1 MSGDRPL
8 QPGLHNEI
16 ISKKKRMLN
25 PFLKG
30 IIETQDGVALSSG
43 HCLARQDCG
52 STGESQ
58 VLLPQWADI
67 SQHLTACDKELHTW
81 GLNARLVPSALHQVA
96 AASSRAAYESYV
108 QLVKVDPCQPPKPDT
123 SLAGVLPQTHTLKGQ
138 LRTWS

>member
-1 MSGDRPL
+1 
-8 QPGLHNEI
+8 
-16 ISKKKRMLN
+16 MLN